1 MGSLQE
7 VPSRA
12 TEVVAQPGDGRDAL
26 SQALDLLGRRRPLA
40 LPRTRAGP
48 EQLVV
53 GGRGGKSGPLGR
65 TPGGST
71 TGGFNDQNLAVLR
84 ARSGVSF

>member
-12 TEVVAQPGDGRDAL
+12 TEVVAQPGDGRDPL
-26 SQALDLLGRRRPLA
+26 SQAPDLQGRRRPLA

-53 GGRGGKSGPLGR
+53 GGRGGKSERRLSDPR
-65 TPGGST
+65 RVVPPREPSSS
-71 TGGFNDQNLAVLR
+71 R
-84 ARSGVSF
+84 K